1 MSRITWP
8 ITAILI
14 ACFLVPASSA
24 QKPERDPLTDAE
36 VDQMREA
43 ADFPNKRLE
52 LMIRFARERLAMIDL
67 ARTGSG
73 SDAEKAKQ
81 THDLLQ
87 DFLTLLDETDDNIA
101 MYASHNA
108 DMRKG
113 LKLLIE
119 ADSEWQLKLRQ
130 IKEQSPPD
138 ELHQYSFILVNA
150 SDAIADSSKT
160 ARETLQEQNKLA
172 AEKKLTKDY
181 SERKD

>member
-1 MSRITWP
+1 MKRLTWP
-8 ITAILI
+8 FTVILM
-14 ACFLVPASSA
+14 ACSLVPMSSA
-24 QKPERDPLTDAE
+24 QQRERDPLTDAE

-52 LMIRFARERLAMIDL
+52 LMIRFARERIAMIEL
-67 ARTGSG
+67 ARTDS
-73 SDAEKAKQ
+73 STADAKAKQ

-87 DFLTLLDETDDNIA
+87 DFLTLLDEIDDNID

-130 IKEQSPPD
+130 VKEQAPPE
-138 ELHQYSFILVNA
+138 ELHQYSFVLANVT
-150 SDAIADSSKT
+150 DAVADSAKT

>member
-1 MSRITWP
+1 MK
-8 ITAILI
+8 
-14 ACFLVPASSA
+14 CFLSAMATLLLLCSLASLSLA
-24 QKPERDPLTDAE
+24 QTRERDPMTDAE

-43 ADFPNKRLE
+43 ADYPDKRLE
-52 LMIRFARERLAMIDL
+52 LMIRFSRERLAMIDL
-67 ARTGSG
+67 LRT
-73 SDAEKAKQ
+73 DPATPTRPKQ
-81 THDLLQ
+81 IHDLLQ
-87 DFLTLLDETDDNIA
+87 DFMMLLDETDDNVD

-138 ELHQYSFILVNA
+138 ELQQYAFVLT
-150 SDAIADSSKT
+150 DAADAVGDSAKN

-172 AEKKLTKDY
+172 AEKKLIKDY